1 MDEEVACPLDRSSY
15 SRRELPQ
22 RSDSHG
28 AVTAWASTQ
37 RHSTKSQGH
46 RSQVLPG
53 PLWKR
58 RGQWVAPGYTSP
70 ECILD
75 GSQPPSSPDSTFAI
89 PCGDKGTAAV
99 PLRSPF
105 ACSFCNTAT
114 DTREGGLLGGQP
126 APPRSY
132 PQQGESHLQRDIFFF
147 PFLASIPL
155 ARTGKMNQT
164 GKQAK
169 GIYELFN

>member
-114 DTREGGLLGGQP
+114 DTREGGAPGRTACPTALISSARGKSSAERYFFFPLPGFHSSGQNREDEP
-126 APPRSY
+126 DRKTS
-132 PQQGESHLQRDIFFF
+132 QRDIRAF
-147 PFLASIPL
+147 
-155 ARTGKMNQT
+155 
-164 GKQAK
+164 
-169 GIYELFN
+169 